1 MLQKEAIK
9 TRNRVSQMITHGVN
23 KQQFNTEIKTFVGR
37 IHMLHPVEKVKTS
50 VATTLGEVRQPG
62 YNVDIMI
69 NVDNN

>member
-1 MLQKEAIK
+1 
-9 TRNRVSQMITHGVN
+9 
-23 KQQFNTEIKTFVGR
+23 
-37 IHMLHPVEKVKTS
+37 MLHPAEKVKTS